1 MDSWGSEA
9 LRRLFRETF
18 TCERRDEV
26 VVGRGESEGYTLPVS
41 LVTLSPLAGLSPDQL
56 SWVDRQVARIQTSL
70 AMARSQ
76 QAGHDSFH
84 HLVASCLSLLASQL
98 APLLDPEAPRHRLM
112 VVSLILIA
120 CRHIEQLQALVVSL
134 PPGPGRAAVLAMREV
149 GHIVGQDRRLEALYA
164 AAILRGCGDVQAAGE
179 ESTLSLL
186 HSYLRLVQGS
196 QGADSAFSRLTSL
209 ATELFKA
216 HSLIIAS

>member
-1 MDSWGSEA
+1 MGEAGS
-9 LRRLFRETF
+9 
-18 TCERRDEV
+18 
-26 VVGRGESEGYTLPVS
+26 GESEGYTLPVS

-76 QAGHDSFH
+76 QASHDSFPQ
-84 HLVASCLSLLASQL
+84 LVASCLSFLASQL
-98 APLLDPEAPRHRLM
+98 APLLDPEAPRQRLV

-120 CRHIEQLQALVVSL
+120 CRHVEQL
-134 PPGPGRAAVLAMREV
+134 
-149 GHIVGQDRRLEALYA
+149 QDRRLEALYA
-164 AAILRGCGDVQAAGE
+164 AAVLRGCGDVEAAGE

-186 HSYLRLVQGS
+186 HAYLRLVQGS
-196 QGADSAFSRLTSL
+196 QGAGSAFSRLTTL

-216 HSLIIAS
+216 HCLIIAS